1 MATGFAQ
8 LVTIYQTG
16 HAKIEG
22 CLNPQHTQLGSDI
35 AQCGTHGVH
44 AHKGTGSEGA
54 GEQPRNALPTRHDT
68 VMPKNTQANR

>member
-22 CLNPQHTQLGSDI
+22 SLNPQHAQLGSDI

-44 AHKGTGSEGA
+44 AYKGTGSEGA
-54 GEQPRNALPTRHDT
+54 GEQPRNALPYARDSALR
-68 VMPKNTQANR
+68 P